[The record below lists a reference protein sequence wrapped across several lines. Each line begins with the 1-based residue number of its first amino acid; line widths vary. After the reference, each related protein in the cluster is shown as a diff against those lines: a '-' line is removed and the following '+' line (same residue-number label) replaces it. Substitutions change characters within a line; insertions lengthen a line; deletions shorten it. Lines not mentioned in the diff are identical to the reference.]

1 MTSSPFAD
9 GPGGSDPHSGP
20 AADAPA
26 GASGADT
33 SHRRSEQQKRI
44 LAAAMT
50 CFAREGFHGTS
61 MQKICAEA
69 GMSPGALYRYFP
81 SKEALIAAIVAD
93 ERSQRLHILDT
104 LARAPSLIEALM
116 GCMREL
122 LEEPTL
128 PTAQLGP
135 EIMAEAIRNAPLRAA
150 IEACEDESRAQLRQA
165 LANAAAREEIDR
177 AIDLDDLMIFL
188 QMLADGAILHH
199 QLHPEWNVPARLSA
213 LTALLRRMLAPD
225 PGTGGVP

>member
-1 MTSSPFAD
+1 MTSFPLAD
-9 GPGGSDPHSGP
+9 GAPHPPAEPG
-20 AADAPA
+20 ADAP
-26 GASGADT
+26 
-33 SHRRSEQQKRI
+33 SHGSDAPARRSEQQKRI

-104 LARAPSLIEALM
+104 LVQAPCLIEALM

-135 EIMAEAIRNAPLRAA
+135 EIMAEAIRNTQLRAA
-150 IEACEDESRAQLRQA
+150 IEPCEDESRAQLREA
-165 LANAAAREEIDR
+165 LVNAVAREEIDR
-177 AIDLDDLMIFL
+177 AIDIDDLMIFL

-199 QLHPEWNVPARLSA
+199 QLHPEWKVPARLPA
-213 LTALLRRMLAPD
+213 LTALLRRMLTPD
-225 PGTGGVP
+225 PGTGGAR